1 MAARSAKTKLVLN
14 ITSFLLQIFLN
25 VVFYALIVM
34 FILKIGTLAYEFSY
48 QIYGA
53 VAVDEA
59 PGNERVVEIRKG
71 ESTMNI
77 ASKLELNKL
86 VKNKYTFYI
95 RAKLSDSVILPGTY
109 TLNSAMPYNDIF
121 NIITKQETAE
131 DTESSD

>member
-1 MAARSAKTKLVLN
+1 MATQSARTKLVLN

-25 VVFYALIVM
+25 IVFYALIIM
-34 FILKIGTLAYEFSY
+34 FIMKAGTLAFEFSY

-53 VAVDEA
+53 VAVDEE
-59 PGNERVVEIRKG
+59 PGIERVVEIQKG

-86 VKNKYTFYI
+86 VKNKYSFYL

-121 NIITKQETAE
+121 NIITKQ
-131 DTESSD
+131 DTGDEKSSE